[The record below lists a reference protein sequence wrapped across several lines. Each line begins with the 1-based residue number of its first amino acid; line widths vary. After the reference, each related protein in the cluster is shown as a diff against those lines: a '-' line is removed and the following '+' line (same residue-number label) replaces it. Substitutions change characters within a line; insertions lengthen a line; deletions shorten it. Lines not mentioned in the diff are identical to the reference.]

1 MFGYV
6 VVNQPE
12 LKIKDYEIYRGFYCG
27 LCQRLKKEFGE
38 WSRLSLNFDMTFLA
52 ILLTA
57 LYEPDSSKKLKRCM
71 IHPMQKHVMYDNE
84 YIAYAAE
91 MTIVLTYL
99 KCKDNWVDEHSY
111 TSHIYQGILKRKYRK
126 IKNKYPKK
134 LAIIEK
140 ALKDIGDLE
149 KQKVYDLDALSS
161 LTGAFMAEI
170 LCMKDDEWKDELHK
184 MGDYLGRYIYLLD
197 AYDDLEADKKKG
209 CFNPLIEE
217 EKKEN
222 FDERMYNILEL
233 MIATSCESFEIL
245 PIIEYEDI
253 LRNVLYSGVWAK
265 FVQTRKKRLGEDDG
279 RSI

>member
-12 LKIKDYEIYRGFYCG
+12 LKIKDFEIYRGFYCG
-27 LCQRLKKEFGE
+27 LCQSLKKEFGE
-38 WSRLSLNFDMTFLA
+38 WSRLSLNYDMTFLA

-57 LYEPDSSKKLKRCM
+57 LYEPDSIKELKRCI
-71 IHPMQKHVMYDNE
+71 IHPMKKHTMYENE
-84 YIAYAAE
+84 YVTYAAE

-99 KCKDNWVDEHSY
+99 KCKDNWEDEHSY
-111 TSHIYQGILKRKYRK
+111 TSHIYQGILKRKYIQ

-134 LAIIEK
+134 IENIEQ
-140 ALKDIGDLE
+140 ALKDNGDLE
-149 KQKVYDLDALSS
+149 KQKIYDLDRLSS
-161 LTGAFMAEI
+161 LTGKFMAEI
-170 LCMKDDEWKDELHK
+170 ICMKEDEWKNELYK

-197 AYDDLEADKKKG
+197 AYDDLESDKKKG

-222 FDERMYNILEL
+222 FDNRMHDILEL
-233 MIATSCESFEIL
+233 MIATSCEAFEML

-265 FVQTRKKRLGEDDG
+265 FVLTRKKRLGEDDG